1 MAEAKVFEKIL
12 RMKERERKTA
22 QQAFAEKQQQF
33 EGAATTLYELL
44 KKKEDAEAQLS
55 NGLAAS
61 VPIQRLS
68 EHHEFLE
75 TINRRIDRAQIA
87 VQFARNAMLEKQELL
102 SEAYIEV
109 KKIEKLL
116 EKKRQEAWRKLQE
129 EENKQMDD
137 ISIRQFLANGA
148 R

>member
-1 MAEAKVFEKIL
+1 MADTKIFEKIL
-12 RMKERERKTA
+12 RMKERERKAA

-33 EGAATTLYELL
+33 ESAATTLYELL
-44 KKKEDAEAQLS
+44 KKKEGAEEQLS
-55 NGLAAS
+55 KGLAAS

-68 EHHEFLE
+68 EHHAFLE
-75 TINRRIDRAQIA
+75 SINRQIDRAQIA
-87 VQFARNAMLEKQELL
+87 VQFARNAMMEKQELL

-116 EKKRQEAWRKLQE
+116 EKKRQEAWRKLQDE
-129 EENKQMDD
+129 EKRQMDD

>member
-1 MAEAKVFEKIL
+1 MADTKVFEKIL
-12 RMKERERKTA
+12 RMKDRERKAA
-22 QQAFAEKQQQF
+22 QQAFTEKQEQF
-33 EGAATTLYELL
+33 EIAATNLYELL
-44 KKKEDAEAQLS
+44 KKKEDAEALLT

-61 VPIQRLS
+61 LPIQRLS
-68 EHHEFLE
+68 EHHAFLE
-75 TINRRIDRAQIA
+75 TVNRQIDRAQIA
-87 VQFARNAMLEKQELL
+87 VQFARTAMLEKQELL

-109 KKIEKLL
+109 KKIDKLI

-137 ISIRQFLANGA
+137 LSIRQFLANGA